1 MLESLKDRTNT
12 KKRYAAM
19 EKYFSYRTGRREVCR
34 KPCPID
40 FEGKQYTSFTN
51 SWSLVLTTEPTG
63 EIDIYDTSNGD
74 YPLVGRLI
82 NFDGI
87 KKKIDFAK
95 VKAEAKSKGYK
106 LTKTEVGEGC
116 TYLMLYDETHYS
128 VGLIDIS
135 FGIIDDGKPAMT
147 YHPAGEKKPL
157 TIQNDIGICVIM
169 PIFFHGWEPD
179 ESRVVIEVK

>member
-1 MLESLKDRTNT
+1 MLESLKDRINA
-12 KKRYAAM
+12 KKRYASM
-19 EKYFSYRTGRREVCR
+19 EKYFSYRTHHREVCQ
-34 KPCPID
+34 KPCPIE

-51 SWSLVLTTEPTG
+51 SWSLVLTTESTG
-63 EIDIYDTSNGD
+63 EIDIYDTSKGD

-95 VKAEAKSKGYK
+95 IKEEAKSKGYK
-106 LTKTEVGEGC
+106 LTKKEVGAGC
-116 TYLMLYDETHYS
+116 TYLMLYDGTYYS

-135 FGIIDDGKPAMT
+135 FGIIDDGRPALT

-169 PIFFHGWEPD
+169 PIFTHGLEPD